1 MSHYLKERTIR
12 LRISKEDAERI
23 FGVDECGEL
32 DVETNA
38 YFAYGVDGKFQI
50 APTKK
55 TYIDY
60 LLKHDYN
67 AFDSEYTK
75 ARALTLKEFAKYE
88 SIFKQIL
95 PDTYCINHDDLRLI
109 ECCWHSSTEA
119 PDCFDETQDNFYNE
133 V

>member
-1 MSHYLKERTIR
+1 MSRYLKERTIR

-60 LLKHDYN
+60 LLKHDYS
-67 AFDSEYTK
+67 ALSSEYVKT
-75 ARALTLKEFAKYE
+75 RTLSINEFNKYVDV
-88 SIFKQIL
+88 FRQIL
-95 PDTYCINHDDLRLI
+95 PDTYTINRDDLRLV
-109 ECCWHSSTEA
+109 ECCWHNASYA
-119 PDCFDETQDNFYNE
+119 PSYFDEETTHDSFL
-133 V
+133 